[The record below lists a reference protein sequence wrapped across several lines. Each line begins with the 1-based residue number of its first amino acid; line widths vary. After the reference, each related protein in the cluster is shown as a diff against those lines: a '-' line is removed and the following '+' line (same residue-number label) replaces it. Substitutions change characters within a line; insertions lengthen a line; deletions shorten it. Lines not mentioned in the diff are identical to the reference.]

1 MNQLEIGLFIAKKR
15 KEQSLTQAQLAEKL
29 GISNKT
35 ISKWETGKC
44 MPDYGIIQPLCKE
57 LGISVSE
64 LIDGEEAE
72 PDSIRSYDEAQVL
85 DLLRRIQ
92 NLEKQ
97 KVSLYG
103 ILLITMGT
111 ALFAAHFSIGGSSA
125 KDFFSAVLLGLAIAE
140 TLVGIFV
147 AVIGFSN
154 QNRNMQAYVQGGR

>member
-1 MNQLEIGLFIAKKR
+1 MNQLEIGMFIVKKR
-15 KEQSLTQAQLAEKL
+15 KERSFTQAQLAERL

-57 LGISVSE
+57 LGITVSE
-64 LIDGEEAE
+64 LMDGEEAE
-72 PDSIRSYDEAQVL
+72 PDSIRSYDESQVL
-85 DLLRRIQ
+85 DLLKRIQ
-92 NLEKQ
+92 NLENQ

-103 ILLITMGT
+103 ILLITLGI

-147 AVIGFSN
+147 AVIGFSKK
-154 QNRNMQAYVQGGR
+154 